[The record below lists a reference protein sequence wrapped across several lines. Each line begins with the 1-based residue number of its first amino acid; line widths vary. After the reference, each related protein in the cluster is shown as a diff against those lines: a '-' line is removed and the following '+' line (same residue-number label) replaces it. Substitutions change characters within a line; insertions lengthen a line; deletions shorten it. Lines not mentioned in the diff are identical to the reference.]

1 MEGRGSKRNRERKK
15 KKKKKKKKRKKR
27 RAIVEAR
34 DKNKVFNDGAR
45 KYKGRDDNREEEK
58 TRVYTIGDED
68 D

>member
-15 KKKKKKKKRKKR
+15 KKKKKRKKG